1 MMTGFFTEF
10 PMRHSLHLLILI
22 AALAAAGCATTEP
35 PKPWER
41 GDLAKAS
48 MQIDPDKLETKIQ
61 QHIYTSKEAA
71 TGGYG
76 VGGGG
81 CGCN

>member
-1 MMTGFFTEF
+1 M
-10 PMRHSLHLLILI
+10 PKLI
-22 AALAAAGCATTEP
+22 ALGLAMALAGCASFDP

-41 GDLAKAS
+41 GELAKPS
-48 MQIDPDKLETKIQ
+48 MQFDYDRLDARSQ
-61 QHIYTSKEAA
+61 VHIYTSKEAA
-71 TGGYG
+71 SGGYG

>member
-1 MMTGFFTEF
+1 
-10 PMRHSLHLLILI
+10 MRIAILSLLTF
-22 AALAAAGCATTEP
+22 ALAGCATFDP

-41 GDLAKAS
+41 GNLARPD
-48 MQIDPDKLETKIQ
+48 MQFDFDRLDAKTQ
-61 QHIYTSKEAA
+61 QHIYSSKEAA
-71 TGGYG
+71 NGGYG

>member
-1 MMTGFFTEF
+1 MPHAPRIFIF
-10 PMRHSLHLLILI
+10 I
-22 AALAAAGCATTEP
+22 AALAAAGCATMEP

>member
-1 MMTGFFTEF
+1 
-10 PMRHSLHLLILI
+10 MRIAFLFLLS
-22 AALAAAGCATTEP
+22 ALLAGCATFEP

-41 GDLAKAS
+41 GNLARPD
-48 MQIDPDKLETKIQ
+48 MQFDFDRLDAKTQ
-61 QHIYTSKEAA
+61 QHIYSSKEAA
-71 TGGYG
+71 NGGYG